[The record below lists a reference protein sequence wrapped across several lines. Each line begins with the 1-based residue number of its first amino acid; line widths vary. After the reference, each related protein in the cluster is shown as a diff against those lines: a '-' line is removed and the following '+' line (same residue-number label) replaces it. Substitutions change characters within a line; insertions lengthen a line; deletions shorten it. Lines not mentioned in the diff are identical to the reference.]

1 MAVQEK
7 TRWRNWADALRQE
20 MMTNLTPEVTKS
32 VDAISS
38 ETATTK
44 AESTVRS
51 ERFWKACQVGNSPN
65 DFLAAAGFEIDF
77 ESDDSRVVREVTLK
91 LNKTWMDI
99 MQRVLDRKQ
108 A

>member
-7 TRWRNWADALRQE
+7 TRWKKWADSLRQE

-32 VDAISS
+32 VDAISA

-44 AESTVRS
+44 AENTVRS
-51 ERFWKACQVGNSPN
+51 ERFWKACQAGNSPN

-77 ESDDSRVVREVTLK
+77 ESDDERVVQEVTLK